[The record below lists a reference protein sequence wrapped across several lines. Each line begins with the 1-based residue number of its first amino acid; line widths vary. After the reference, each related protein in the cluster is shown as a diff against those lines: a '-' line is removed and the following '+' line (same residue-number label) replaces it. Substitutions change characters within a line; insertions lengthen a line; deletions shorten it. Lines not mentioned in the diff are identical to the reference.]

1 VKRPRISHVGGGL
14 LLVALIAVLA
24 AGCGDDS
31 TSGSATTGAVT
42 VDETIAAA
50 VPAAIKSKGT
60 LTIASDGAYPP
71 NEFIGADGKT
81 VEGMDPDLAKALGD
95 VLGLQIKVVV
105 TTFDGIIPGLAAGR
119 YDLGMSSFTDTKERE
134 QVVDFVTYFEAKTA
148 FFVKTDGGPTINGL
162 ADLCGHTVAAQRGTT
177 QAADATTQNAECKK
191 AGKPGVTVRVYPDQ
205 NAANLA
211 LTSDRGDVGMA
222 DLPPAAD
229 FVNKSNGEFK
239 LSGEPY
245 GPFPYGIA
253 IPKGNGMAQPLL
265 DALKVLIANGTY
277 TAILTKWGVQDGAID
292 DPKINGATS

>member
-1 VKRPRISHVGGGL
+1 MKRPRISYLVG
-14 LLVALIAVLA
+14 LVLMALVAVLA

-31 TSGSATTGAVT
+31 TSGSTTGGAT
-42 VDETIAAA
+42 VDEAIAAA
-50 VPAAIKSKGT
+50 VPADIRSKGT
-60 LTIASDGAYPP
+60 LSIATDGAYPP

-95 VLGLQIKVVV
+95 VLGLRVRMVV

-119 YDLGMSSFTDTKERE
+119 YDLGMSSFTDNKERE
-134 QVVDFVTYFEAKTA
+134 KVVDFVTYFEAKTA

-162 ADLCGHTVAAQRGTT
+162 ADLCGHTVSAQRGTT
-177 QAADATTQNAECKK
+177 QAADATKQNAECKK
-191 AGKPGVTVRVYPDQ
+191 AGKPGVTVRVFPDQ

-211 LTSDRGDVGMA
+211 LTAGRGDVGMA

-229 FVNKSNGEFK
+229 FVNKSNGQFK
-239 LSGEPY
+239 LVGEPY

-265 DALKVLIANGTY
+265 DALKVLIANGKY
-277 TAILTKWGVQDGAID
+277 AAILEKWGVQDGAIE
-292 DPKINGATS
+292 DPQINGATS

>member
-1 VKRPRISHVGGGL
+1 MF
-14 LLVALIAVLA
+14 VALVAVLA
-24 AGCGDDS
+24 AGCGGDS
-31 TSGSATTGAVT
+31 TSSSTTAGAVT
-42 VDETIAAA
+42 ADPTISAA
-50 VPAAIKSKGT
+50 VPAAVRSKGT

-95 VLGLQIKVVV
+95 VMGLQVKVIV

-119 YDLGMSSFTDTKERE
+119 YDLGMSSFTDNKERE
-134 QVVDFVTYFEAKTA
+134 KVVDFVTYFEAKTA
-148 FFVKTDGGPTINGL
+148 FYVKADGGPAINGL
-162 ADLCGHTVAAQRGTT
+162 ADLCGHTVTTQRGTT
-177 QAADATTQNAECKK
+177 QAADATAQSAECKT
-191 AGKPGVTVRVYPDQ
+191 AGKPGVTVRVFPDT

-211 LTSDRGDVGMA
+211 LTSGRGDVGMA

-229 FVNKSNGEFK
+229 FVNKSNGQFK
-239 LSGEPY
+239 LSGDPY